1 MSTENQE
8 ASPEDQLSERLE
20 ELRGVFQGKSW
31 VTRVPGSDQIVRLPV
46 DAVFDFLAE
55 ELLENLLS
63 GTFEYDLEEIEDL
76 GTVHKI
82 IPLRE
87 PAQNVVPF
95 PDRLRKSA
103 AKDGAP
109 TQSYLFPELFREISE
124 LAAHREARDQ
134 QQRDAALER
143 EKARKAVMAQCKKK
157 AAQLRAKYGEDIGIE
172 YQTAT
177 GDVFWYKPL
186 FDFTD

>member
-8 ASPEDQLSERLE
+8 TSPEDQLSERLE
-20 ELRGVFQGKSW
+20 ELRGIFQGKSW

-63 GTFEYDLEEIEDL
+63 GAFEYDLEEIEDL

-82 IPLRE
+82 IP
-87 PAQNVVPF
+87 F
-95 PDRLRKSA
+95 PNRLRKSV
-103 AKDGAP
+103 AKNVAP
-109 TQSYLFPELFREISE
+109 TQSYLFPESSREISE
-124 LAAHREARDQ
+124 LAAQREARDQ

-143 EKARKAVMAQCKKK
+143 KKARKAALTQCKKK
-157 AAQLRAKYGEDIGIE
+157 AAQLRAQYGDDIGIE
-172 YQTAT
+172 YRTAT
-177 GDVFWYKPL
+177 GEVFWYRPL
-186 FDFTD
+186 FDLLD